1 MARKSAASS
10 SYSYFK
16 ELFTK
21 NPDLLKEKSNAAIL
35 ARYRAD
41 HNLSDNAEIPKKVMN
56 NLSNQ
61 KSVLRKALRKRGR
74 PKGSGA
80 SAYKPA
86 NKLEALEIAIDNCL
100 TTARMLEMKGL
111 EEVIQHLRRARNKVV
126 WQMGEA

>member
-1 MARKSAASS
+1 MARKSGGSS

-21 NPDLLKEKSNAAIL
+21 NPDMLKEKSNAAII

-41 HNLSDNAEIPKKVMN
+41 HNLSENAEIPKKVMN

-80 SAYKPA
+80 GAYKPTS
-86 NKLEALEIAIDNCL
+86 KLEALEIAIDNCL

-111 EEVIQHLRRARNKVV
+111 DEVIQHLRRARNKVV